1 MEKNILRDI
10 IDVEKEIQQ
19 SLDQEKLKTREWLD
33 ARKKE
38 IESDFAMQEQ
48 NILQSYQHAQEK
60 AEQEAAK
67 TASEL
72 FERSKQQTDR
82 LAQLENDI
90 LVKIITNHMSKI
102 LPG

>member
-1 MEKNILRDI
+1 MENNILREI

-19 SLDQEKLKTREWLD
+19 SLDREKLKTREWLD

-38 IESDFAMQEQ
+38 IESDSAMQEQ
-48 NILQSYQHAQEK
+48 NILQSYQQAHK
-60 AEQEAAK
+60 NAEQEAAK

-72 FERSKQQTDR
+72 FEQSKQQTDK
-82 LAQLENDI
+82 LAQLENDV
-90 LVKIITNHMSKI
+90 LVKIVTNNFSKI

>member
-1 MEKNILRDI
+1 MENNILREI

-33 ARKKE
+33 ARKKQIE
-38 IESDFAMQEQ
+38 IDSATQEQ
-48 NILQSYQHAQEK
+48 NILQSYQRAHEN

-72 FERSKQQTDR
+72 FEKSKQQTDK
-82 LAQLENDI
+82 LAQLENDV
-90 LVKIITNHMSKI
+90 LVKIVTNHISKI

>member
-1 MEKNILRDI
+1 MENNILREI

-19 SLDQEKLKTREWLD
+19 SLDREKLKTREWLD
-33 ARKKE
+33 VRKKE
-38 IESDFAMQEQ
+38 IASDSAMQEQ
-48 NILQSYQHAQEK
+48 NIRQSYQQAQEN

-72 FERSKQQTDR
+72 FEQSKRQTDR
-82 LAQLENDI
+82 LVHLENDI
-90 LVKIITNHMSKI
+90 LTKIVTNHISKI

>member
-1 MEKNILRDI
+1 MDNNILREI
-10 IDVEKEIQQ
+10 IDAEKEIQQ

-38 IESDFAMQEQ
+38 IESDSAMQEQ
-48 NILQSYQHAQEK
+48 NIIQSYQRALDK
-60 AEQEAAK
+60 AMLEAAK

-72 FERSKQQTDR
+72 FEQSKRQADR
-82 LAQLENDI
+82 LTHLKNDI
-90 LVKIITNHMSKI
+90 LVKIVTNHIGKI

>member
-1 MEKNILRDI
+1 MDDNILREI

-19 SLDQEKLKTREWLD
+19 SLDQAKLKTQEWLD

-38 IESDFAMQEQ
+38 IESDSAMQEQ
-48 NILQSYQHAQEK
+48 NIIQSYHHALENSV
-60 AEQEAAK
+60 QEAAK

-72 FERSKQQTDR
+72 FEQSKRQADR
-82 LAQLENDI
+82 LAHLENDT
-90 LVKIITNHMSKI
+90 LVKIVTNHIGKI

>member
-1 MEKNILRDI
+1 MDNNILRDI

-19 SLDQEKLKTREWLD
+19 SLDETKQKTHEWLD

-38 IESDFAMQEQ
+38 IERDAAIEEQ
-48 NILQSYQHAQEK
+48 NILQSYQKAGEN

-72 FERSKQQTDR
+72 FEQSKQQTDKI
-82 LAQLENDI
+82 AHLENDI
-90 LVKIITNHMSKI
+90 LVKIVTNHINKV
-102 LPG
+102 LPE